1 VRTHFSDDRLWLPF
15 VLSEYLD
22 RTGDESLLDETAP
35 FIAGPEPAPGH
46 EDAHY
51 QPETL
56 ERVATVYEHTALTI
70 DASLAVG
77 AHGLPLIGCGDWN
90 DGMNRIGREG
100 RGESVWLGWFQSVVL
115 RRFAQVAHARGEH
128 DRAQRW
134 EEHAR
139 AVVRAI
145 EVEAWDGA
153 WYRRAWFDDG
163 TPLGTSA
170 GMECRIDA
178 IAQSW
183 SVFSGMGDRQ
193 RSRAAM
199 QSVDAHLVQPDTELL
214 LLLAPPFDR
223 LPQDPGYIKGYP
235 PGLRENGG
243 QYTHA
248 AVWTAMAA
256 SLIGE
261 PDRAAGYL
269 AALNPARRTA
279 TRRGALRY
287 RIEPYVLAGD
297 VYSTAPHAGRGGWS
311 WYTGAAAWYW
321 RAVIECVLGVRIGA
335 ESLEVTPRVPA
346 TWAHCGLRL
355 AAPLATGEELRY
367 AIDFE
372 RSSAVTEV
380 RGLLDGEPVDLR
392 AVPLR
397 TDGREHTLQILLP
410 ELAHDA
416 GT

>member
-1 VRTHFSDDRLWLPF
+1 MHYEPALAREHLLRAAGRQFEAGDVQHWWHPPSGRGVRTHFSDDRLWLPF
-15 VLSEYLD
+15 VLCEYLD
-22 RTGDESLLDETAP
+22 RTGDDELLDETAP

-56 ERVATVYEHTALTI
+56 AREATVYEHTALTI

-90 DGMNRIGREG
+90 DGMNRIGKDG

-115 RRFAQVAHARGEH
+115 RRFALVAHARGEH
-128 DRAQRW
+128 ERAQRW
-134 EEHAR
+134 EDHAR
-139 AVVRAI
+139 AIVRAI

-170 GMECRIDA
+170 GTECRIDA

-193 RSRAAM
+193 RSRVAM
-199 QSVDAHLVQPDTELL
+199 QSVDAHLVQPETELL

-248 AVWTAMAA
+248 AVWTAMADGA
-256 SLIGE
+256 RGRARTRGRLSRRAQSRAPHRIAARRAALSHRALRARGRRVL
-261 PDRAAGYL
+261 DRAA
-269 AALNPARRTA
+269 RRV
-279 TRRGALRY
+279 GA
-287 RIEPYVLAGD
+287 
-297 VYSTAPHAGRGGWS
+297 AGRGTPAPPRG
-311 WYTGAAAWYW
+311 TGARW
-321 RAVIECVLGVRIGA
+321 
-335 ESLEVTPRVPA
+335 
-346 TWAHCGLRL
+346 
-355 AAPLATGEELRY
+355 
-367 AIDFE
+367 
-372 RSSAVTEV
+372 SSACW
-380 RGLLDGEPVDLR
+380 
-392 AVPLR
+392 A
-397 TDGREHTLQILLP
+397 
-410 ELAHDA
+410 
-416 GT
+416 